1 MSIRYDILRALVN
14 SRVMQT
20 IEELMVEC
28 KVTDRKRMVNNVQQ
42 GITDR
47 LITRHYDDVTGQPG
61 YTVTALGAA
70 RLNSAGIQYNGK
82 SQAENTAKSRPLKT
96 YGLTMAEVEELAD
109 SIAFLDGLC
118 GEPEAKDKISRAHQI
133 LGRVLGSDAGFV
145 YEQSKEAA

>member
-1 MSIRYDILRALVN
+1 MI
-14 SRVMQT
+14 
-20 IEELMVEC
+20 
-28 KVTDRKRMVNNVQQ
+28 
-42 GITDR
+42 
-47 LITRHYDDVTGQPG
+47 
-61 YTVTALGAA
+61 VTALPKS

-82 SQAENTAKSRPLKT
+82 SQAENVKASPLVKM